1 VLTPERHGVV
11 EPMIRHEVVPGPG
24 VRFYVEFYE
33 VDRVPK

>member
-1 VLTPERHGVV
+1 MMPTKC
-11 EPMIRHEVVPGPG
+11 EVVPGPG